1 MSLVIWFT
9 GLSASGK
16 TTLST
21 AVCEQLRATGL
32 RVEHLDGDLV
42 RRELTRDL
50 GFSKEDRYEN
60 VRRIS
65 CAAEI
70 LARQGAIVLVS
81 AISPYRESRD
91 RARAGIG
98 VGFIEVYVNAPIE
111 VCEQRDPKGL
121 YKRAHAGLIQHF
133 TGVDDPYEPP
143 SRPDLEC
150 LTAVE
155 TVDQSVR
162 KVLDYIEA
170 RLRLANSAKNSS
182 V

>member
-16 TTLST
+16 TTLSN
-21 AVCEQLRATGL
+21 AVYEELRGAGF
-32 RVEHLDGDLV
+32 RVEQLDGDLV
-42 RRELTRDL
+42 RELTRDL
-50 GFSKEDRYEN
+50 GFSKEDRAEN

-65 CAAEI
+65 VRADA
-70 LARQGAIVLVS
+70 LARQGTIMLV
-81 AISPYRESRD
+81 AVISPYRDARD
-91 RARAGIG
+91 QARAHIG
-98 VGFIEVYVNAPIE
+98 EGFVEVYVNAPVA

-143 SRPDLEC
+143 CNPDLEC
-150 LTAVE
+150 LTAME

-162 KVLDYIEA
+162 KVLDYVHA
-170 RLRLANSAKNSS
+170 RLHLANSAKNSS
-182 V
+182 L

>member
-16 TTLST
+16 TTLSN
-21 AVCEQLRATGL
+21 AIYEELRAAGL
-32 RVEHLDGDLV
+32 QVEQLDGDRV
-42 RRELTRDL
+42 RLELTRDL

-65 CAAEI
+65 CAAEV
-70 LARQGAIVLVS
+70 LARQGTIVLVS
-81 AISPYRESRD
+81 VISPYGEARD
-91 RARAGIG
+91 QARAHIG
-98 VGFIEVYVNAPIE
+98 EGFVEVYVNAPVE

-121 YKRAHAGLIQHF
+121 YKRAHAGMIQHF

-143 SRPDLEC
+143 VRPDLEC

-155 TVDQSVR
+155 TVEQSVR
-162 KVLDYIEA
+162 KVLDYVHA
-170 RLRLANSAKNSS
+170 RLRLASSAKNSS
-182 V
+182 A